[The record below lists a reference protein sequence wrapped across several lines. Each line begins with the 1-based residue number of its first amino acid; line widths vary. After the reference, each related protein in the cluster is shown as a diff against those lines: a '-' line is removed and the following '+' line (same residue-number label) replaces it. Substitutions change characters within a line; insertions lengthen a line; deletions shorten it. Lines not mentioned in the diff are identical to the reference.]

1 MSKAR
6 DLANAGT
13 ALGAVTATELGYV
26 DGVTSAIQT
35 QIDTKLATSTAATTY
50 QAINANVSTTELG
63 YLDGVTSAIQTQLDA
78 KTIKATLT
86 TKGDIY
92 AATAASTPDRLAV
105 GANDTVLTADS
116 TAATGLKWATPAAGG
131 MTSIASGSLSGSTV
145 TISSISGSYK
155 TLRLVMKGVSP
166 SVAAN
171 ILLRINGVSTNDY
184 TYLGIQNVDLSA
196 VSFGTSSIALN
207 NSAFNLTAAGTNST
221 FDVNFPN
228 YTDTTSFKNVQITG
242 FVVDSNYTGVHV
254 IAGGGLR
261 STSAITSISMLTS
274 TGTFD
279 AGTYILYGV
288 N

>member
-35 QIDTKLATSTAATTY
+35 QIDGK

-116 TAATGLKWATPAAGG
+116 STATGLKWATPSAGG
-131 MTSIASGSLSGSTV
+131 MTLISTTTLSGATT
-145 TISSISGSYK
+145 TISGIPSGYINLFLLISG
-155 TLRLVMKGVSP
+155 VSNATADGNFRCAP
-166 SVAAN
+166 NASSAN
-171 ILLRINGVSTNDY
+171 GNNITISGTTIENNQGDYILFNKSTSLFARATTTNAFAFTINDY
-184 TYLGIQNVDLSA
+184 ASA
-196 VSFGTSSIALN
+196 TSRKSFSI
-207 NSAFNLTAAGTNST
+207 FGQYQST
-221 FDVNFPN
+221 GPAQQ
-228 YTDTTSFKNVQITG
+228 S
-242 FVVDSNYTGVHV
+242 VV
-254 IAGGGLR
+254 AGGGIG
-261 STSAITSISMLTS
+261 TTTAITSLVFSNSGGNLS
-274 TGTFD
+274 TGTVL
-279 AGTYILYGV
+279 LYGV
-288 N
+288 K